1 MDEIKQIADIL
12 YTNAEMI
19 KNVIAIMAT
28 GGSLLVAGWKVL
40 IYELPLYLSS
50 SIEIALMS
58 KQEQWK
64 YSCVN
69 IVILAVGIWIMNL
82 GIGWLSRTEKTKE
95 IFAYMLLFSLLE
107 LCILLIVSIG
117 KWGCEKIKKWHIE
130 RFGAALKNALR
141 GKIKITRKSNQEKKN
156 NRIWEKVIKFVKNR
170 NDDVFNFYSWLVLG
184 LLLFNIAVSGA
195 LTYEGIKQRLLTS
208 AILTCI
214 TIEIIVGTI
223 SAKKKRKSAS
233 IVFFSPENHK
243 NIYIYLKNDQGNYIC
258 GNNMIMEECTE
269 YYVIPQEHILERKL
283 KLLDKEKNQ
292 SQR

>member
-1 MDEIKQIADIL
+1 MDGIKQIADIL
-12 YTNAEMI
+12 YTHAEII

-28 GGSLLVAGWKVL
+28 GGSMLVAGWKVL
-40 IYELPLYLSS
+40 IYEVPLYLSS

-95 IFAYMLLFSLLE
+95 IFAYMLLFSLFE
-107 LCILLIVSIG
+107 LCILLIVSVG
-117 KWGCEKIKKWHIE
+117 KWVCEKIKKLHIE
-130 RFGAALKNALR
+130 RFSATLINALH
-141 GKIKITRKSNQEKKN
+141 GKIKITRKNNQEKKN

-170 NDDVFNFYSWLVLG
+170 NDNAFNFYSWLVLG

-233 IVFFSPENHK
+233 IVFLALKTIKIF
-243 NIYIYLKNDQGNYIC
+243 IYI
-258 GNNMIMEECTE
+258 
-269 YYVIPQEHILERKL
+269 
-283 KLLDKEKNQ
+283 
-292 SQR
+292 